1 MAAAAAAVFGVLLVF
16 LATGTV
22 SFWCTIV
29 ARGTVHDF
37 LPGEKDVGR
46 AVGRGDGDFETF

>member
-1 MAAAAAAVFGVLLVF
+1 MAAAAAAVFGVLPVF

-37 LPGEKDVGR
+37 LPEEKDVGR